1 MATTEGMCCTGVSK
15 CVYLYTSEGSDPPNC
30 QYQGDPLP
38 FLSLM
43 WSLECI
49 KSFHVVTLFCLSPSF
64 PVSLGGSIG
73 TIPPIQL
80 AQFNLRSTFTVI
92 SILDI
97 DTKITETVCVHD

>member
-1 MATTEGMCCTGVSK
+1 MTATSDHDSK
-15 CVYLYTSEGSDPPNC
+15 AGAPNEWLLQKEC
-30 QYQGDPLP
+30 AALESPNVCIFIPVKAVILPTASSRVTPQLPLM
-38 FLSLM
+38 SLM

-80 AQFNLRSTFTVI
+80 A
-92 SILDI
+92 
-97 DTKITETVCVHD
+97 